1 MSEISAA
8 DLLQHF
14 PLVSC
19 LGEGQGV
26 KDTSVQSC
34 PSLPSILGNEGF
46 TWVNLFHIK
55 NSNAICIP
63 VYFCILCY
71 FFLHSHIARVN
82 VYMLSVR
89 AGGEQTLGARSCTS
103 SLCLHPSVG
112 PLMRRAPPASRC
124 GCSPPTIGFGR
135 HGHVSLFSSRRIN
148 AALTQ
153 GLQPPACLWGGPS
166 GCTSAP
172 PGKTL
177 PMGTW
182 LQLWLLPRDF
192 PVISPQGQQLL
203 CELRWHKGTLRG

>member
-1 MSEISAA
+1 MKQPKGIVPSILHGKCLVAAVDLLLLSCSLGKGSSMSEIAAA

-19 LGEGQGV
+19 LGEGRGV

-55 NSNAICIP
+55 NSSAICIP

-71 FFLHSHIARVN
+71 YFLHSHIARVN
-82 VYMLSVR
+82 VYMSSVR

-112 PLMRRAPPASRC
+112 PPMCRAPPASRC
-124 GCSPPTIGFGR
+124 GRSSPSIGFGR
-135 HGHVSLFSSRRIN
+135 HGHVFSP
-148 AALTQ
+148 AA
-153 GLQPPACLWGGPS
+153 
-166 GCTSAP
+166 
-172 PGKTL
+172 
-177 PMGTW
+177 
-182 LQLWLLPRDF
+182 
-192 PVISPQGQQLL
+192 
-203 CELRWHKGTLRG
+203 E